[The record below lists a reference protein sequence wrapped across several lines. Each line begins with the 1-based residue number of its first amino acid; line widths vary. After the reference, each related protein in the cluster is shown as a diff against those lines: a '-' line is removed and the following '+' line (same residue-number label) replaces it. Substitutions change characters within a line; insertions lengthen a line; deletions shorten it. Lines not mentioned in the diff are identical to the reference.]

1 MINQRNTRLVAVG
14 ACMMAW
20 SALAGAARITLGG
33 PQDPVRVQGIVTNTG
48 ALPDPIP
55 ITEAGTVRQLIEIE
69 PKTKGLKDAVVWLDG
84 TPAADKPAALSKA
97 KPVQMDQR
105 DYCFVPHVLAVNA
118 GQEVE
123 FLNNDIANH
132 GVSAASFE
140 AENSFNM
147 TTPPGGSYKHR
158 FAASKRPVAIGC
170 PIHAAMSAWIYVFDH
185 PYHTVTDE
193 KGSFR
198 LPPVPPGRYT
208 LRLRHPEGGMD
219 RSQELIV
226 RPGTPVQL
234 RIEFAEKDRKVGSGP
249 KPSR

>member
-1 MINQRNTRLVAVG
+1 MTSRRNTRLAAAG
-14 ACMMAW
+14 AWMMAW
-20 SALAGAARITLGG
+20 SALAGAAQIALGE
-33 PQDPVRVQGIVTNTG
+33 PQAPVRVEGIVTYTG
-48 ALPDPIP
+48 LLPEPIP

-84 TPAADKPAALSKA
+84 TPVAGKPATLLKA
-97 KPVQMDQR
+97 NPVQMDQR

-118 GQEVE
+118 GQQVE
-123 FLNNDIANH
+123 FLNHDVANH

-140 AENSFNM
+140 AENRFNV

-185 PYHTVTDE
+185 PFHTVTDE
-193 KGSFR
+193 TGSFR
-198 LPPVPPGRYT
+198 LPPVSPGRYT
-208 LRLRHPEGGMD
+208 LRVRHPDGGMD

-226 RPGTPVQL
+226 RPGTPGQL
-234 RIEFAEKDRKVGSGP
+234 RIEFGEKDRKARAGA
-249 KPSR
+249 KPTR